1 MVENLNDNV
10 PMFFSDRV
18 MVEEVQVNV
27 TEQQVAGT
35 VVIRLE
41 VRHSYQVSHTGWV
54 PHFCVQSHAIIIDRN
69 FSP

>member
-1 MVENLNDNV
+1 
-10 PMFFSDRV
+10 

-54 PHFCVQSHAIIIDRN
+54 PHFGVQFHTLISLNKI